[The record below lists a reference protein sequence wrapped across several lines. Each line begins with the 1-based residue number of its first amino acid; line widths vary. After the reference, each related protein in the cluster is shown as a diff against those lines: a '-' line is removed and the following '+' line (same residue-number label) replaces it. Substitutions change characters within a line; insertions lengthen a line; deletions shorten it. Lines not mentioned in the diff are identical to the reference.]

1 MQLALSN
8 GYLLQTPKT
17 FFPVIH
23 TDPQT
28 VRWFQFCFFRSLS
41 VCYCWQCLFPMTP
54 PFLLSSHWLLFL
66 RFFLGTF
73 SYLLPRLHCYAESY
87 SLSFPFSP
95 WVISIPW
102 PKWSDIIY
110 GELWIYSYFSNPSP
124 MLQTQ
129 KTISLANVPLNSTCL
144 TQISIFSSS
153 FTSCISL
160 QGTPFLHP
168 SYSLYVS

>member
-1 MQLALSN
+1 MDTFCKHLRL
-8 GYLLQTPKT
+8 
-17 FFPVIH
+17 FFPVTH

-28 VRWFQFCFFRSLS
+28 VRWFQFCFIRSLS

-66 RFFLGTF
+66 RVFLGTF
-73 SYLLPRLHCYAESY
+73 SYLLPRLCCYAESY

-110 GELWIYSYFSNPSP
+110 GELWILATSLTPLPCYKH
-124 MLQTQ
+124 LQ

-160 QGTPFLHP
+160 QGTSFLHP